1 MTKPRK
7 LHTIVGAAA
16 AVGLAAAGA
25 AVAADRL
32 SGTATPAAAP
42 AVGSYI
48 SAGSGTKPTDGPGRG
63 GPHHD
68 IADAAA
74 YLGLTEAQLTTAL
87 SGGKTL
93 AQVADAT
100 SGKSASGLID
110 ALVAAEK
117 TEIAADVKA
126 GRLTQAQADERL
138 ANLRAHETA
147 EVNGTFRG
155 HGPGGRGHGGP
166 HAAFTAAAAY
176 LGLDQSALETQLRSG
191 KTLAQVAEATSGKS
205 KAGLIAAIVAA
216 EKTELAAAV
225 KAGRLTQAD
234 ADKIGAD
241 LTARVTDLVEGK
253 LPPRG
258 DHDGRG
264 HGPDGFRPAGAPA
277 AGTHI

>member
-32 SGTATPAAAP
+32 SGTASPAAAP
-42 AVGSYI
+42 VAGSYI
-48 SAGSGTKPTDGPGRG
+48 SAGSGTKPTDGPGHG
-63 GPHHD
+63 GRHHD
-68 IADAAA
+68 LADAAA

-155 HGPGGRGHGGP
+155 HGPGGRGDHGGP
-166 HAAFTAAAAY
+166 HAALAAAAAY
-176 LGLDQSALETQLRSG
+176 LGLDAAALETSLRSG

-205 KAGLIAAIVAA
+205 KAGLIAAMVAA

-264 HGPDGFRPAGAPA
+264 HGPDGFRPAPA